1 MIGSLRSQGRP
12 ENRPCNGRVAETNN
26 KGNYFSRNAI
36 VCYI

>member
-1 MIGSLRSQGRP
+1 MIGSLRSRGHLRGRP
-12 ENRPCNGRVAETNN
+12 YNGLVAETNN